1 MRRSTRNLIV
11 STALFLVPV
20 LLVWGPGCLSAIM
33 LRLDAYRG
41 QPYAVY
47 LDSGHIFY
55 GTLKSINMREI
66 ALVDVRSFQRFEVG
80 ESTTNTLQEQVSN
93 PITRP
98 ENLLVIERTHVLFV
112 EKIGPLAPVLFSGES
127 TR

>member
-1 MRRSTRNLIV
+1 MRRSTRNLAV
-11 STALFLVPV
+11 STAIFLIPV
-20 LLVWGPGCLSAIM
+20 LLVWGPGWFSAVM

-55 GTLKSINMREI
+55 GTLKSINAREI

-80 ESTTNTLQEQVSN
+80 ESTTNTLQEQVTN

-98 ENLLVIERTHVLFV
+98 ENLLVVERTHVLFI
-112 EKIGPLAPVLFSGES
+112 EKIGPLAPVLSSGEGS
-127 TR
+127 R